1 MTIAT
6 VGLVGA
12 GVMGRG
18 LAETF
23 ARYNFDV
30 ILIDVTEE
38 NLKNAINHIG
48 YSLKSDAIFN
58 PELRSKINEI
68 LDRIKVSTDY
78 KMLSDVDIVIEST
91 TESHLH
97 KLDIYRKLSDVC
109 QRGCI
114 LAANTSVIC
123 IAKLA
128 AQTANPAL
136 VLGMHFMNPVPR
148 KSAVEVIRSEKT
160 SNETIEKARVLL
172 EQIGKRAIIVND
184 SPGFVTNR
192 ILMLAINEAILVV
205 EEGVSCAHD
214 VDDIFVSCLSHAMG
228 PLATADLIGLDTILY
243 SLDELYNQFQDK
255 KFIACALLRDM
266 VAEGRLGRKTGQGFF
281 DYDMRSPAK

>member
-23 ARYNFDV
+23 ACHGFDV
-30 ILIDVTEE
+30 ILIDITEE
-38 NLKNAINHIG
+38 NLKNAVNHIG
-48 YSLKSDAIFN
+48 YSLKSDAIFK
-58 PELRSKINEI
+58 PELRSKLNEI
-68 LDRIKVSTDY
+68 LARIKFSTDY
-78 KMLSDVDIVIEST
+78 RVLYKADIVIESA
-91 TESHLH
+91 TESYSQ
-97 KLDIYRKLSDVC
+97 KIGIYKNLSEVC
-109 QRGCI
+109 QPRCI

-128 AQTANPAL
+128 EQTANPEL

-148 KSAVEVIRSEKT
+148 KSAVEVIRSEQT
-160 SNETIEKARVLL
+160 SNETIEKACDLL
-172 EQIGKRAIIVND
+172 RQIGKRAIIVND

-205 EEGVSCAHD
+205 EEGVSCARD

-281 DYDMRSPAK
+281 DYDMRSPA